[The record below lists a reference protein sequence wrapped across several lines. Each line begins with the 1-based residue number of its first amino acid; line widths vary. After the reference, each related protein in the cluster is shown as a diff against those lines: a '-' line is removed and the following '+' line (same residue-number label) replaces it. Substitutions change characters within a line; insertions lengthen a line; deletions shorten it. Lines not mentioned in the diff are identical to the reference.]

1 MPKRARSPS
10 KDRSAKIKKLKRQLS
25 RMQAHLDRL
34 VTSES
39 SSDLSESSES
49 DSYSGSPGEEREPQ
63 GASPLEPPDIT
74 PVSGASI
81 ANNQQV
87 LSIFG
92 ENPNQPNKFDPNIH
106 EELEA
111 RWTVYLRE
119 GLLAERRKDLLSK
132 HLFPENCKAL
142 NPPKLNEEIRS
153 LLPTYALKDDHFLS
167 GLQEQLGAGMAILG
181 SILSQKLGSPES
193 ELILADEA
201 VEKLAEA
208 GQLFANVHQAVSS
221 KRKFEINP
229 FLNTDCRSAAVKA
242 SVDDYLFGSDFLTKV
257 KANREMKKA
266 ADEIKK
272 SLWSS
277 VFKLQAPISPVQD
290 KRGSEGEEAE
300 GAIHQTNPRRQ
311 APVQEENNRE
321 EVSIEIIPQV
331 EVYWHKIAG
340 RLKLFAKHWRE
351 ITDSSHIL
359 NWISGCNS
367 WAKKDTERKLTFHR
381 FPETNTRQVYIETEM
396 GKHLM
401 DQRKAWILKL
411 KIGKQVSKS
420 MKVCSL
426 HFNKD
431 DYFNKGN
438 KVNHTERSNFKK
450 TAVPSQKLPV
460 STVTSPK
467 CAGTSSDRTDRYKR
481 RESALCTSKNEDP
494 QECDTETNVQAA
506 ENLVQLLKSTPDI
519 SEKDLD
525 SAFVQNKKL
534 RDAEVQVNIDRINT
548 LSDLLKTN
556 AALKSFTGINNFQ
569 ILDCIVKMINEFCVT
584 DVRSHRLNVRER
596 VLLTMTKLK
605 LDLSYVTLG
614 ALFSISGQLCKTYF
628 FDFLTVLSQV
638 LKVCIYF
645 PSAEEV
651 SKNLPKC
658 FKNFKNCRAVLDCIE
673 IFIQRPSC
681 LCCRI
686 KFYSQ
691 YKKSTT
697 IKFMTGVSPGGI
709 ITFIS
714 KPYGGRASDKLIF
727 EESDFIKN
735 LSPNR
740 DSIMV
745 DKGFLIDDLCA
756 MYKIRLIRPPFLKNK
771 QQLTAQEATANKE
784 IAAARVHIERS
795 NQRLKI
801 FKIISGRLQWS
812 LSGLSYSSI
821 NCHRSAFS
829 FVFNYT
835 CEEQATLKRF
845 FRELYNKRPAAP
857 RYSATWD
864 PYPVLNYLTTL
875 FPVDTL
881 TLKDLT
887 LKLVTLLLLTS
898 GHRVQT
904 LPKISVESII
914 KGHDR
919 IEIRIPDRIKTSGN
933 RRKQPF
939 LVFPYFRNQPQLCVA
954 STIEYYLTKTRSY
967 RSSTDRLL
975 LTHQRPFH
983 SITSQSISRWIKEI
997 LQRSGI
1003 DTTIFTSHSV
1013 RHAATSAAFR

>member
-1 MPKRARSPS
+1 MASNN
-10 KDRSAKIKKLKRQLS
+10 DYCC
-25 RMQAHLDRL
+25 
-34 VTSES
+34 V
-39 SSDLSESSES
+39 
-49 DSYSGSPGEEREPQ
+49 PQ
-63 GASPLEPPDIT
+63 
-74 PVSGASI
+74 
-81 ANNQQV
+81 
-87 LSIFG
+87 
-92 ENPNQPNKFDPNIH
+92 
-106 EELEA
+106 
-111 RWTVYLRE
+111 
-119 GLLAERRKDLLSK
+119 
-132 HLFPENCKAL
+132 
-142 NPPKLNEEIRS
+142 
-153 LLPTYALKDDHFLS
+153 
-167 GLQEQLGAGMAILG
+167 
-181 SILSQKLGSPES
+181 
-193 ELILADEA
+193 
-201 VEKLAEA
+201 
-208 GQLFANVHQAVSS
+208 
-221 KRKFEINP
+221 
-229 FLNTDCRSAAVKA
+229 
-242 SVDDYLFGSDFLTKV
+242 
-257 KANREMKKA
+257 
-266 ADEIKK
+266 
-272 SLWSS
+272 
-277 VFKLQAPISPVQD
+277 
-290 KRGSEGEEAE
+290 
-300 GAIHQTNPRRQ
+300 
-311 APVQEENNRE
+311 
-321 EVSIEIIPQV
+321 
-331 EVYWHKIAG
+331 
-340 RLKLFAKHWRE
+340 
-351 ITDSSHIL
+351 
-359 NWISGCNS
+359 CNS

-381 FPETNTRQVYIETEM
+381 FPETNTRQVNIETEM

-431 DYFNKGN
+431 DYFNKGL
-438 KVNHTERSNFKK
+438 TTQRGRILKK

-673 IFIQRPSC
+673 IFIQRPS

-812 LSGLSYSSI
+812 L
-821 NCHRSAFS
+821 
-829 FVFNYT
+829 V
-835 CEEQATLKRF
+835 
-845 FRELYNKRPAAP
+845 
-857 RYSATWD
+857 
-864 PYPVLNYLTTL
+864 
-875 FPVDTL
+875 
-881 TLKDLT
+881 
-887 LKLVTLLLLTS
+887 
-898 GHRVQT
+898 
-904 LPKISVESII
+904 PKIDEIFLII
-914 KGHDR
+914 CGITNLSAPILSDER
-919 IEIRIPDRIKTSGN
+919 
-933 RRKQPF
+933 F
-939 LVFPYFRNQPQLCVA
+939 L
-954 STIEYYLTKTRSY
+954 
-967 RSSTDRLL
+967 
-975 LTHQRPFH
+975 
-983 SITSQSISRWIKEI
+983 
-997 LQRSGI
+997 
-1003 DTTIFTSHSV
+1003 
-1013 RHAATSAAFR
+1013 

>member
-1 MPKRARSPS
+1 
-10 KDRSAKIKKLKRQLS
+10 
-25 RMQAHLDRL
+25 
-34 VTSES
+34 
-39 SSDLSESSES
+39 
-49 DSYSGSPGEEREPQ
+49 
-63 GASPLEPPDIT
+63 
-74 PVSGASI
+74 
-81 ANNQQV
+81 
-87 LSIFG
+87 
-92 ENPNQPNKFDPNIH
+92 
-106 EELEA
+106 
-111 RWTVYLRE
+111 
-119 GLLAERRKDLLSK
+119 
-132 HLFPENCKAL
+132 
-142 NPPKLNEEIRS
+142 
-153 LLPTYALKDDHFLS
+153 
-167 GLQEQLGAGMAILG
+167 
-181 SILSQKLGSPES
+181 
-193 ELILADEA
+193 
-201 VEKLAEA
+201 
-208 GQLFANVHQAVSS
+208 
-221 KRKFEINP
+221 
-229 FLNTDCRSAAVKA
+229 
-242 SVDDYLFGSDFLTKV
+242 
-257 KANREMKKA
+257 
-266 ADEIKK
+266 
-272 SLWSS
+272 
-277 VFKLQAPISPVQD
+277 
-290 KRGSEGEEAE
+290 
-300 GAIHQTNPRRQ
+300 
-311 APVQEENNRE
+311 
-321 EVSIEIIPQV
+321 
-331 EVYWHKIAG
+331 
-340 RLKLFAKHWRE
+340 
-351 ITDSSHIL
+351 
-359 NWISGCNS
+359 
-367 WAKKDTERKLTFHR
+367 
-381 FPETNTRQVYIETEM
+381 M

-420 MKVCSL
+420 MKVCS
-426 HFNKD
+426 HFNK
-431 DYFNKGN
+431 
-438 KVNHTERSNFKK
+438 
-450 TAVPSQKLPV
+450 
-460 STVTSPK
+460 
-467 CAGTSSDRTDRYKR
+467 GTSSDRTDRYKR

-534 RDAEVQVNIDRINT
+534 INT

-812 LSGLSYSSI
+812 L
-821 NCHRSAFS
+821 
-829 FVFNYT
+829 V
-835 CEEQATLKRF
+835 
-845 FRELYNKRPAAP
+845 
-857 RYSATWD
+857 
-864 PYPVLNYLTTL
+864 
-875 FPVDTL
+875 
-881 TLKDLT
+881 
-887 LKLVTLLLLTS
+887 
-898 GHRVQT
+898 
-904 LPKISVESII
+904 PKIDEIFLII
-914 KGHDR
+914 CGITNLSAPILSDER
-919 IEIRIPDRIKTSGN
+919 
-933 RRKQPF
+933 F
-939 LVFPYFRNQPQLCVA
+939 L
-954 STIEYYLTKTRSY
+954 
-967 RSSTDRLL
+967 
-975 LTHQRPFH
+975 
-983 SITSQSISRWIKEI
+983 
-997 LQRSGI
+997 
-1003 DTTIFTSHSV
+1003 
-1013 RHAATSAAFR
+1013 

>member
-1 MPKRARSPS
+1 
-10 KDRSAKIKKLKRQLS
+10 
-25 RMQAHLDRL
+25 
-34 VTSES
+34 
-39 SSDLSESSES
+39 
-49 DSYSGSPGEEREPQ
+49 
-63 GASPLEPPDIT
+63 
-74 PVSGASI
+74 
-81 ANNQQV
+81 
-87 LSIFG
+87 
-92 ENPNQPNKFDPNIH
+92 
-106 EELEA
+106 
-111 RWTVYLRE
+111 
-119 GLLAERRKDLLSK
+119 
-132 HLFPENCKAL
+132 
-142 NPPKLNEEIRS
+142 
-153 LLPTYALKDDHFLS
+153 
-167 GLQEQLGAGMAILG
+167 
-181 SILSQKLGSPES
+181 
-193 ELILADEA
+193 
-201 VEKLAEA
+201 
-208 GQLFANVHQAVSS
+208 
-221 KRKFEINP
+221 
-229 FLNTDCRSAAVKA
+229 
-242 SVDDYLFGSDFLTKV
+242 
-257 KANREMKKA
+257 
-266 ADEIKK
+266 
-272 SLWSS
+272 
-277 VFKLQAPISPVQD
+277 
-290 KRGSEGEEAE
+290 
-300 GAIHQTNPRRQ
+300 
-311 APVQEENNRE
+311 
-321 EVSIEIIPQV
+321 
-331 EVYWHKIAG
+331 
-340 RLKLFAKHWRE
+340 
-351 ITDSSHIL
+351 
-359 NWISGCNS
+359 
-367 WAKKDTERKLTFHR
+367 
-381 FPETNTRQVYIETEM
+381 M

-426 HFNKD
+426 HFNK
-431 DYFNKGN
+431 
-438 KVNHTERSNFKK
+438 
-450 TAVPSQKLPV
+450 
-460 STVTSPK
+460 
-467 CAGTSSDRTDRYKR
+467 GTSSDRTDRYKR

-534 RDAEVQVNIDRINT
+534 INT

-812 LSGLSYSSI
+812 L
-821 NCHRSAFS
+821 
-829 FVFNYT
+829 V
-835 CEEQATLKRF
+835 
-845 FRELYNKRPAAP
+845 
-857 RYSATWD
+857 
-864 PYPVLNYLTTL
+864 
-875 FPVDTL
+875 
-881 TLKDLT
+881 
-887 LKLVTLLLLTS
+887 
-898 GHRVQT
+898 
-904 LPKISVESII
+904 PKIDEIFLII
-914 KGHDR
+914 CGITNPSAPILSDER
-919 IEIRIPDRIKTSGN
+919 
-933 RRKQPF
+933 F
-939 LVFPYFRNQPQLCVA
+939 L
-954 STIEYYLTKTRSY
+954 
-967 RSSTDRLL
+967 
-975 LTHQRPFH
+975 
-983 SITSQSISRWIKEI
+983 
-997 LQRSGI
+997 
-1003 DTTIFTSHSV
+1003 
-1013 RHAATSAAFR
+1013 

>member
-1 MPKRARSPS
+1 MKS
-10 KDRSAKIKKLKRQLS
+10 ICLY
-25 RMQAHLDRL
+25 L
-34 VTSES
+34 V
-39 SSDLSESSES
+39 
-49 DSYSGSPGEEREPQ
+49 
-63 GASPLEPPDIT
+63 
-74 PVSGASI
+74 
-81 ANNQQV
+81 
-87 LSIFG
+87 
-92 ENPNQPNKFDPNIH
+92 
-106 EELEA
+106 
-111 RWTVYLRE
+111 
-119 GLLAERRKDLLSK
+119 
-132 HLFPENCKAL
+132 
-142 NPPKLNEEIRS
+142 
-153 LLPTYALKDDHFLS
+153 
-167 GLQEQLGAGMAILG
+167 LQETTTLNMA
-181 SILSQKLGSPES
+181 S
-193 ELILADEA
+193 
-201 VEKLAEA
+201 
-208 GQLFANVHQAVSS
+208 N
-221 KRKFEINP
+221 N
-229 FLNTDCRSAAVKA
+229 
-242 SVDDYLFGSDFLTKV
+242 DYCCV
-257 KANREMKKA
+257 
-266 ADEIKK
+266 
-272 SLWSS
+272 
-277 VFKLQAPISPVQD
+277 
-290 KRGSEGEEAE
+290 
-300 GAIHQTNPRRQ
+300 
-311 APVQEENNRE
+311 
-321 EVSIEIIPQV
+321 PQ
-331 EVYWHKIAG
+331 
-340 RLKLFAKHWRE
+340 
-351 ITDSSHIL
+351 
-359 NWISGCNS
+359 CNS

-431 DYFNKGN
+431 DYFNKGL
-438 KVNHTERSNFKK
+438 TTQRGRILKK

-481 RESALCTSKNEDP
+481 GESALCTSKNEDP

-534 RDAEVQVNIDRINT
+534 RDAEV
-548 LSDLLKTN
+548 
-556 AALKSFTGINNFQ
+556 Q

-658 FKNFKNCRAVLDCIE
+658 FENFKNCRAVLDCIE

-745 DKGFLIDDLCA
+745 DK
-756 MYKIRLIRPPFLKNK
+756 
-771 QQLTAQEATANKE
+771 AQEATANKQ

-812 LSGLSYSSI
+812 L
-821 NCHRSAFS
+821 
-829 FVFNYT
+829 V
-835 CEEQATLKRF
+835 
-845 FRELYNKRPAAP
+845 
-857 RYSATWD
+857 
-864 PYPVLNYLTTL
+864 
-875 FPVDTL
+875 
-881 TLKDLT
+881 
-887 LKLVTLLLLTS
+887 
-898 GHRVQT
+898 
-904 LPKISVESII
+904 PKIDEIFLII
-914 KGHDR
+914 CGITNLSAPILSDER
-919 IEIRIPDRIKTSGN
+919 
-933 RRKQPF
+933 F
-939 LVFPYFRNQPQLCVA
+939 L
-954 STIEYYLTKTRSY
+954 
-967 RSSTDRLL
+967 
-975 LTHQRPFH
+975 
-983 SITSQSISRWIKEI
+983 
-997 LQRSGI
+997 
-1003 DTTIFTSHSV
+1003 
-1013 RHAATSAAFR
+1013 

>member
-1 MPKRARSPS
+1 MASNN
-10 KDRSAKIKKLKRQLS
+10 DYCC
-25 RMQAHLDRL
+25 
-34 VTSES
+34 V
-39 SSDLSESSES
+39 
-49 DSYSGSPGEEREPQ
+49 PQ
-63 GASPLEPPDIT
+63 
-74 PVSGASI
+74 
-81 ANNQQV
+81 
-87 LSIFG
+87 
-92 ENPNQPNKFDPNIH
+92 
-106 EELEA
+106 
-111 RWTVYLRE
+111 
-119 GLLAERRKDLLSK
+119 
-132 HLFPENCKAL
+132 
-142 NPPKLNEEIRS
+142 
-153 LLPTYALKDDHFLS
+153 
-167 GLQEQLGAGMAILG
+167 
-181 SILSQKLGSPES
+181 
-193 ELILADEA
+193 
-201 VEKLAEA
+201 
-208 GQLFANVHQAVSS
+208 
-221 KRKFEINP
+221 
-229 FLNTDCRSAAVKA
+229 
-242 SVDDYLFGSDFLTKV
+242 
-257 KANREMKKA
+257 
-266 ADEIKK
+266 
-272 SLWSS
+272 
-277 VFKLQAPISPVQD
+277 
-290 KRGSEGEEAE
+290 
-300 GAIHQTNPRRQ
+300 
-311 APVQEENNRE
+311 
-321 EVSIEIIPQV
+321 
-331 EVYWHKIAG
+331 
-340 RLKLFAKHWRE
+340 
-351 ITDSSHIL
+351 
-359 NWISGCNS
+359 CNS

-431 DYFNKGN
+431 DYFNKGL
-438 KVNHTERSNFKK
+438 TTQRGRILKK

-467 CAGTSSDRTDRYKR
+467 CAGTSSDHTDRYKR

-525 SAFVQNKKL
+525 SAF
-534 RDAEVQVNIDRINT
+534 
-548 LSDLLKTN
+548 
-556 AALKSFTGINNFQ
+556 

-658 FKNFKNCRAVLDCIE
+658 FKNCRAVLDCIE

-697 IKFMTGVSPGGI
+697 IKFMTGVSPRG
-709 ITFIS
+709 

-740 DSIMV
+740 DSVMV

-812 LSGLSYSSI
+812 L
-821 NCHRSAFS
+821 
-829 FVFNYT
+829 V
-835 CEEQATLKRF
+835 
-845 FRELYNKRPAAP
+845 
-857 RYSATWD
+857 
-864 PYPVLNYLTTL
+864 
-875 FPVDTL
+875 
-881 TLKDLT
+881 
-887 LKLVTLLLLTS
+887 
-898 GHRVQT
+898 
-904 LPKISVESII
+904 PKIDEIFLII
-914 KGHDR
+914 CGITNLSAPILSDER
-919 IEIRIPDRIKTSGN
+919 
-933 RRKQPF
+933 F
-939 LVFPYFRNQPQLCVA
+939 L
-954 STIEYYLTKTRSY
+954 
-967 RSSTDRLL
+967 
-975 LTHQRPFH
+975 
-983 SITSQSISRWIKEI
+983 
-997 LQRSGI
+997 
-1003 DTTIFTSHSV
+1003 
-1013 RHAATSAAFR
+1013 

>member
-1 MPKRARSPS
+1 
-10 KDRSAKIKKLKRQLS
+10 
-25 RMQAHLDRL
+25 
-34 VTSES
+34 
-39 SSDLSESSES
+39 
-49 DSYSGSPGEEREPQ
+49 
-63 GASPLEPPDIT
+63 
-74 PVSGASI
+74 
-81 ANNQQV
+81 
-87 LSIFG
+87 
-92 ENPNQPNKFDPNIH
+92 
-106 EELEA
+106 
-111 RWTVYLRE
+111 
-119 GLLAERRKDLLSK
+119 
-132 HLFPENCKAL
+132 
-142 NPPKLNEEIRS
+142 
-153 LLPTYALKDDHFLS
+153 
-167 GLQEQLGAGMAILG
+167 
-181 SILSQKLGSPES
+181 
-193 ELILADEA
+193 
-201 VEKLAEA
+201 
-208 GQLFANVHQAVSS
+208 
-221 KRKFEINP
+221 
-229 FLNTDCRSAAVKA
+229 
-242 SVDDYLFGSDFLTKV
+242 
-257 KANREMKKA
+257 
-266 ADEIKK
+266 
-272 SLWSS
+272 
-277 VFKLQAPISPVQD
+277 
-290 KRGSEGEEAE
+290 
-300 GAIHQTNPRRQ
+300 
-311 APVQEENNRE
+311 
-321 EVSIEIIPQV
+321 
-331 EVYWHKIAG
+331 
-340 RLKLFAKHWRE
+340 
-351 ITDSSHIL
+351 
-359 NWISGCNS
+359 
-367 WAKKDTERKLTFHR
+367 
-381 FPETNTRQVYIETEM
+381 M

-401 DQRKAWILKL
+401 DQRKAWIL

-426 HFNKD
+426 HFNK
-431 DYFNKGN
+431 
-438 KVNHTERSNFKK
+438 
-450 TAVPSQKLPV
+450 
-460 STVTSPK
+460 
-467 CAGTSSDRTDRYKR
+467 GTSSDRTDRYKR

-534 RDAEVQVNIDRINT
+534 INT

-812 LSGLSYSSI
+812 L
-821 NCHRSAFS
+821 
-829 FVFNYT
+829 V
-835 CEEQATLKRF
+835 
-845 FRELYNKRPAAP
+845 
-857 RYSATWD
+857 
-864 PYPVLNYLTTL
+864 
-875 FPVDTL
+875 
-881 TLKDLT
+881 
-887 LKLVTLLLLTS
+887 
-898 GHRVQT
+898 
-904 LPKISVESII
+904 PKIDEIFLII
-914 KGHDR
+914 CGITNLSAPILSDER
-919 IEIRIPDRIKTSGN
+919 
-933 RRKQPF
+933 F
-939 LVFPYFRNQPQLCVA
+939 L
-954 STIEYYLTKTRSY
+954 
-967 RSSTDRLL
+967 
-975 LTHQRPFH
+975 
-983 SITSQSISRWIKEI
+983 
-997 LQRSGI
+997 
-1003 DTTIFTSHSV
+1003 
-1013 RHAATSAAFR
+1013 

>member
-1 MPKRARSPS
+1 MASNN
-10 KDRSAKIKKLKRQLS
+10 DYCC
-25 RMQAHLDRL
+25 
-34 VTSES
+34 V
-39 SSDLSESSES
+39 
-49 DSYSGSPGEEREPQ
+49 PQ
-63 GASPLEPPDIT
+63 
-74 PVSGASI
+74 
-81 ANNQQV
+81 
-87 LSIFG
+87 
-92 ENPNQPNKFDPNIH
+92 
-106 EELEA
+106 
-111 RWTVYLRE
+111 
-119 GLLAERRKDLLSK
+119 
-132 HLFPENCKAL
+132 
-142 NPPKLNEEIRS
+142 
-153 LLPTYALKDDHFLS
+153 
-167 GLQEQLGAGMAILG
+167 
-181 SILSQKLGSPES
+181 
-193 ELILADEA
+193 
-201 VEKLAEA
+201 
-208 GQLFANVHQAVSS
+208 
-221 KRKFEINP
+221 
-229 FLNTDCRSAAVKA
+229 
-242 SVDDYLFGSDFLTKV
+242 
-257 KANREMKKA
+257 
-266 ADEIKK
+266 
-272 SLWSS
+272 
-277 VFKLQAPISPVQD
+277 
-290 KRGSEGEEAE
+290 
-300 GAIHQTNPRRQ
+300 
-311 APVQEENNRE
+311 
-321 EVSIEIIPQV
+321 
-331 EVYWHKIAG
+331 
-340 RLKLFAKHWRE
+340 
-351 ITDSSHIL
+351 
-359 NWISGCNS
+359 CNS

-431 DYFNKGN
+431 DYFNKGL
-438 KVNHTERSNFKK
+438 TTQRGRILKK
-450 TAVPSQKLPV
+450 TAVPSQMLPV

-596 VLLTMTKLK
+596 VLTMTKLK

-784 IAAARVHIERS
+784 IAAA
-795 NQRLKI
+795 
-801 FKIISGRLQWS
+801 
-812 LSGLSYSSI
+812 
-821 NCHRSAFS
+821 
-829 FVFNYT
+829 
-835 CEEQATLKRF
+835 
-845 FRELYNKRPAAP
+845 
-857 RYSATWD
+857 
-864 PYPVLNYLTTL
+864 
-875 FPVDTL
+875 
-881 TLKDLT
+881 
-887 LKLVTLLLLTS
+887 
-898 GHRVQT
+898 
-904 LPKISVESII
+904 
-914 KGHDR
+914 
-919 IEIRIPDRIKTSGN
+919 
-933 RRKQPF
+933 
-939 LVFPYFRNQPQLCVA
+939 
-954 STIEYYLTKTRSY
+954 
-967 RSSTDRLL
+967 
-975 LTHQRPFH
+975 
-983 SITSQSISRWIKEI
+983 
-997 LQRSGI
+997 
-1003 DTTIFTSHSV
+1003 
-1013 RHAATSAAFR
+1013 